1 MKNIKILVLAV
12 ITIIILLV
20 IVWVGMTFG
29 AEGLFLMFF
38 VGPLA
43 ISIVALLYWVVYTIL
58 EKPIEW
64 FFKNMKRW

>member
-1 MKNIKILVLAV
+1 MKNIKTLVSAV

-29 AEGLFLMFF
+29 AEGLFLIFF
-38 VGPLA
+38 IGPLA
-43 ISIVALLYWVVYTIL
+43 ISIVALFYLLVYELL

-64 FFKNMKRW
+64 FFKNRKRW